1 MQRFRRTQALLT
13 KLVRNRQGLDFS
25 NQQTI
30 NAWLHAQT
38 QLWGKNLLMNDKQLL
53 NPLYL
58 WYSVW
63 KLPKT
68 SLRMTFL
75 TRPGLSKKKSGK
87 KEKKRAKSSTALTA
101 LMCAY
106 FKSPD
111 LIRKNNLN
119 LCFDLTGQG
128 YYYKANCS
136 FITTVHLIDLIRFWK
151 KCPWIVC
158 NIFC

>member
-1 MQRFRRTQALLT
+1 MVFCL
-13 KLVRNRQGLDFS
+13 K
-25 NQQTI
+25 I
-30 NAWLHAQT
+30 AQEIT
-38 QLWGKNLLMNDKQLL
+38 PDDLFD
-53 NPLYL
+53 
-58 WYSVW
+58 SSRA
-63 KLPKT
+63 LPK
-68 SLRMTFL
+68 
-75 TRPGLSKKKSGK
+75 KKRK

-136 FITTVHLIDLIRFWK
+136 FITTVHLIDLIQFWK